1 MNRDYPRHARMHWA
15 VVAVAAVA
23 VYLALAVATLQ
34 TARPW
39 CDEAWF
45 ANPAFSLLHSGRMAT
60 TVLEPT
66 GHYRHPQGIQEYTY
80 WIMPLHILAQV
91 PWYAVFGFG
100 IISLRWLSLCWGLLG
115 LASVY
120 EFVRIV
126 SGKPALASL
135 TVALL
140 AFDFVYVT
148 TASTGRMDM
157 MSAALG
163 MSALAVYVRLRERS
177 PRWALLAAHCL
188 VAAAVFTHPVG
199 GMVGLVALLVA
210 SLKDTEQRKWG
221 YLLLA
226 PPPYLAGALAWGVY
240 VSRRPD
246 LFVAQFFANAEG
258 RFADLAHP
266 IRMLK
271 REIVERYLLNYGL
284 APYSSAAG
292 LSKLAII
299 AFYAGSVLLLMSSA
313 RLRQRVNSPLL
324 MLVPLA
330 SLLGLM
336 ILDSTRQAYYLV
348 YAVVSLATLAGAFL
362 YSAWLE
368 YPRARPA
375 LLIAVALLVAV
386 QFATMASR
394 IRSNPMGRAFQPVVH
409 FLGGNYANQRIYGSA
424 EIGMALG
431 FPSNF
436 VDDPSLGFYTHVE
449 PDAFVVEEVGYEQSF
464 ISFQTKLPAVY
475 RHISQL
481 RSSYVRVYDSGRYQV
496 YARLPIPQNR

>member
-1 MNRDYPRHARMHWA
+1 
-15 VVAVAAVA
+15 
-23 VYLALAVATLQ
+23 
-34 TARPW
+34 
-39 CDEAWF
+39 
-45 ANPAFSLLHSGRMAT
+45 
-60 TVLEPT
+60 
-66 GHYRHPQGIQEYTY
+66 
-80 WIMPLHILAQV
+80 
-91 PWYAVFGFG
+91 
-100 IISLRWLSLCWGLLG
+100 
-115 LASVY
+115 
-120 EFVRIV
+120 
-126 SGKPALASL
+126 
-135 TVALL
+135 
-140 AFDFVYVT
+140 
-148 TASTGRMDM
+148 M

-163 MSALAVYVRLRERS
+163 MAALAVYVRLRERS

-188 VAAAVFTHPVG
+188 VAAALFTHPVG

-210 SLKDTEQRKWG
+210 SLKDTGQRKWG

-246 LFVAQFFANAEG
+246 LFVAQFFSNAEG

-266 IRMLK
+266 IRMVK

-324 MLVPLA
+324 ILVPLA

-394 IRSNPMGRAFQPVVH
+394 IRSNPMGRAFQPVVA

-431 FPSNF
+431 FPRNF

-496 YARLPIPQNR
+496 YARHE